1 MVGLRSEG
9 VSPHLEAEESEQK
22 SETRR
27 HFEERVRRRNEH
39 NNHEQQDL
47 SDEVDEFPVKP
58 VWSEAL
64 VQDEKV
70 FSEFGFVELGLES
83 GEAED
88 ADDGNSENNEE
99 HGEAE
104 EAGPQSVSPFPTHK
118 FQVKVESYFVV
129 N

>member
-1 MVGLRSEG
+1 MVSFRSEG
-9 VSPHLEAEESEQK
+9 VGPHLEAEESEQK
-22 SETRR
+22 SEAGR

-47 SDEVDEFPVKP
+47 SDGIDEFPVKP

-70 FSEFGFVELGLES
+70 FSEFGFVELRLES
-83 GEAED
+83 GKTKD
-88 ADDGNSENNEE
+88 ADDRNSENNEE
-99 HGEAE
+99 HGEPE

-118 FQVKVESYFVV
+118 FQVKVESHFVV